1 MSVMGDVDL
10 KAFVDTWNAELQRF
24 CGSWQSRVD
33 DGAERTSAQLW
44 ANGLLV
50 RLDLTENHIEPGEPG
65 TGSRKY
71 DQIRMVILW
80 DSRDPLEDSTWG
92 GSAPEPVATRLW
104 QSVRRNGETRWRDR
118 DGAEITID
126 QVFSAVRAGF
136 ARTIEAGDD

>member
-10 KAFVDTWNAELQRF
+10 QAFVNMWNAELQRF
-24 CGSWQSRVD
+24 RGSWQSRVD
-33 DGAERTSAQLW
+33 DGATRTSARLW

-71 DQIRMVILW
+71 DQIRMVILR
-80 DSRDPLEDSTWG
+80 DSRDPLEDATWG
-92 GSAPEPVATRLW
+92 DRSPEPVATRFW
-104 QSVRRNGETRWRDR
+104 QSVRHDGETRWRDT
-118 DGAEITID
+118 DGAEITIE

-136 ARTIEAGDD
+136 AQAIEEGND